1 MRFEKWMQAFSE
13 LHNNSKKYFYLTS
26 RLNLFGLAF
35 IKGKDETTFTDAE
48 LVQLYRTNAD
58 LNVLSTLYQRYME
71 LIYGVC
77 LKYLKDP
84 EASKDA
90 VINIYEELI
99 PKLKQHEVSNF
110 KSWLYTLSRNHCL
123 MQLRKE
129 KGQHTVEITESF
141 MQNEELLHLS
151 AVQEKEEQLN
161 SMEKCMEQLPAE
173 QKTCVSLF
181 YLEGK
186 CYNDITEQT
195 GIEWNKV
202 RSYIQNGR
210 RNLKLCMEKKLQA
223 DG

>member
-1 MRFEKWMQAFSE
+1 MQPFSE

-35 IKGKDETTFTDAE
+35 IKAKDETTLTDAE

-58 LNVLSTLYQRYME
+58 LNVLSILYQRYMD
-71 LIYGVC
+71 LIYGIC

-84 EASKDA
+84 ETAKDA

-123 MQLRKE
+123 MQLRRE
-129 KGQHTVEITESF
+129 KGHNTVEIPETF
-141 MQNEELLHLS
+141 MQSGEMLHPDS
-151 AVQEKEEQLN
+151 AREKEDQLN
-161 SMEKCMEQLPAE
+161 SMEKCMEQLPDE
-173 QKTCVSLF
+173 QKTCVTLF
-181 YLEGK
+181 YLQGK
-186 CYNDITEQT
+186 CYNEITEQT

-210 RNLKLCMEKKLQA
+210 RNLKLCMEKNA
-223 DG
+223 SDRI

>member
-1 MRFEKWMQAFSE
+1 M
-13 LHNNSKKYFYLTS
+13 
-26 RLNLFGLAF
+26 AF
-35 IKGKDETTFTDAE
+35 IREKERNLYSDAE
-48 LVQLYRTNAD
+48 LTELYRKDGD
-58 LNVLSTLYQRYME
+58 LNVLALLYQRYMD
-71 LIYGVC
+71 LVYGVC

-84 EASKDA
+84 ETSKDA

-99 PKLKQHEVSNF
+99 GKLKQHEVTNF

-129 KGQHTVEITESF
+129 KGHATVEISDHF
-141 MQNEELLHLS
+141 MQNEEMLHLD
-151 AVQEKEEQLN
+151 AVNQKEEQLN
-161 SMEKCMEQLPAE
+161 SMEKCLEQLSSE
-173 QKTCVSLF
+173 QKTCVTLF

-210 RNLKLCMEKKLQA
+210 RNLKLCMETAHA
-223 DG
+223 DRS

>member
-1 MRFEKWMQAFSE
+1 MQPFLE

-26 RLNLFGLAF
+26 RLNLFDLAF
-35 IKGKDETTFTDAE
+35 IKAKDETTLTDAE
-48 LVQLYRTNAD
+48 LVQLYRANAD
-58 LNVLSTLYQRYME
+58 LNVLSNLYQRYMD
-71 LIYGVC
+71 LIYGIC

-84 EASKDA
+84 EAAKDA

-99 PKLKQHEVSNF
+99 AKLKQHEVGNF

-129 KGQHTVEITESF
+129 KGHHTVEIPETF
-141 MQNEELLHLS
+141 MQSGELMHPD
-151 AVQEKEEQLN
+151 AVEQREEQLN
-161 SMEKCMEQLPAE
+161 SMEKCLEQLPAE
-173 QKTCVSLF
+173 QKTCVTLF
-181 YLEGK
+181 YLQGK

-210 RNLKLCMEKKLQA
+210 RNLKLCMKKKLQA
-223 DG
+223 DS

>member
-1 MRFEKWMQAFSE
+1 MQPFLE

-35 IKGKDETTFTDAE
+35 IKAKDETTITDAE

-58 LNVLSTLYQRYME
+58 LNVLSNLYQRYMD
-71 LIYGVC
+71 LIYGIC

-84 EASKDA
+84 EAAKDA

-99 PKLKQHEVSNF
+99 VKLKQHEVSNF

-129 KGQHTVEITESF
+129 KGHHTVEIPETF
-141 MQNEELLHLS
+141 MQSGELMHPD
-151 AVQEKEEQLN
+151 AVEQKEEKLN
-161 SMEKCMEQLPAE
+161 SMEKCLEQLPGE
-173 QKTCVSLF
+173 QKTCVTLF
-181 YLEGK
+181 YLQGK
-186 CYNDITEQT
+186 CYNEITEQT

-210 RNLKLCMEKKLQA
+210 RNLKLCIEKNIA
-223 DG
+223 DSI

>member
-1 MRFEKWMQAFSE
+1 LPNFPFQ
-13 LHNNSKKYFYLTS
+13 LV
-26 RLNLFGLAF
+26 GLAF
-35 IKGKDETTFTDAE
+35 IREKDNTSLSDTE
-48 LVQLYRTNAD
+48 LVQLYRTTAD
-58 LNVLSTLYQRYME
+58 LNVLSLLYQRYMD

-84 EASKDA
+84 EAAKDA

-99 PKLKQHEVSNF
+99 LKLKQHDVSNF
-110 KSWLYTLSRNHCL
+110 KSWLHTLSRNHCL

-129 KGQHTVEITESF
+129 KGRNTVEIPETF
-141 MQNEELLHLS
+141 MQSEEMLHLT

-173 QKTCVSLF
+173 QKTCVTLF

-186 CYNDITEQT
+186 CYNEITEQT
-195 GIEWNKV
+195 GIDWNKV

-210 RNLKLCMEKKLQA
+210 RNLKLCMEKKTA
-223 DG
+223 DSI

>member
-1 MRFEKWMQAFSE
+1 MQAFSE
-13 LHNNSKKYFYLTS
+13 LHNISQKYFYLTS
-26 RLNLFGLAF
+26 RFNLFGLAF

-129 KGQHTVEITESF
+129 KGQQTVEIPDSV
-141 MQNEELLHLS
+141 MQNDEMLHLN

-173 QKTCVSLF
+173 QKTCVTLF

-210 RNLKLCMEKKLQA
+210 RNLKLCMDKKAA
-223 DG
+223 DSL

>member
-1 MRFEKWMQAFSE
+1 MQPLLE

-35 IKGKDETTFTDAE
+35 IKAKDETTLTDAE
-48 LVQLYRTNAD
+48 LVQLYRANAD
-58 LNVLSTLYQRYME
+58 LNVLSNLYQRYMD
-71 LIYGVC
+71 LIYGIC

-84 EASKDA
+84 ETAKDA

-99 PKLKQHEVSNF
+99 VKLKQHEVSNF

-129 KGQHTVEITESF
+129 KGHHTVEIPETF
-141 MQNEELLHLS
+141 MQSGDLTHPD
-151 AVQEKEEQLN
+151 AVEQKEEQLN
-161 SMEKCMEQLPAE
+161 SMEKCLEQLPAE
-173 QKTCVSLF
+173 QKTCVTLF
-181 YLEGK
+181 YLQGK

-210 RNLKLCMEKKLQA
+210 RNLKLCMDKKLQA
-223 DG
+223 DS

>member
-1 MRFEKWMQAFSE
+1 MQAFSE
-13 LHNNSKKYFYLTS
+13 LHNIAQKYFYLTS

-48 LVQLYRTNAD
+48 LVQLYRSTAD
-58 LNVLSTLYQRYME
+58 LNVLSNLYQRYMD

-84 EASKDA
+84 EAAKDA

-141 MQNEELLHLS
+141 MQNEELLHLT

-173 QKTCVSLF
+173 QKTCVTLF

-210 RNLKLCMEKKLQA
+210 RNLKLCMEKKKA
-223 DG
+223 DSI